1 MKRYNLSEIMKNAWA
16 LMKGTEGFTFAECLK
31 LSWKNAKENA
41 PKKKIMV
48 KRHIQ
53 IMEVA
58 KWVLKKMDGVSFLA
72 LDAGIAADDIILER
86 ETEKAIEISTEWDGL
101 KKIMWLPKSACCYRF
116 A

>member
-1 MKRYNLSEIMKNAWA
+1 MRKYNLSEIMKNAWL
-16 LMKGTEGFTFAECLK
+16 LMKATEENTFSECLK
-31 LSWKNAKENA
+31 LSWRNAKENA
-41 PKKKIMV
+41 QKKKVMV

-58 KWVLKKMDGVSFLA
+58 KWVLRKMDDVSFLA
-72 LDAGIAADDIILER
+72 LDAGIAVDDIVLER
-86 ETEKAIEISTEWDGL
+86 ETEKAIEISTEWDGY